1 MKKFNE
7 ENIKNLILS
16 ERIYNNH
23 ECYVLAA
30 ELQTG
35 KIIELAIAPEVGY
48 SQTLFKFMPIERK
61 VSKKLLR
68 LCKEFP
74 NDKYLVTKTLLVE
87 KIIRSS
93 MDVDKIVGSIRSMSF
108 HSEDVSSLEFERN
121 NLLCN
126 AKRNYIQII
135 DDRNDAIT
143 IYDEIIPNNP
153 WTLSHAPELA
163 FYSKEDLKQIHLAY
177 LRQEGT
183 KNFENL
189 TKLYSKYLRELPK
202 ISSYKTDD
210 WEGISEDIYN
220 YINKIENTLYN
231 KFKAKMMNLTKNK

>member
-23 ECYVLAA
+23 ECYVLNAV
-30 ELQTG
+30 LQTG
-35 KIIELAIAPEVGY
+35 NVVELAIAPEASY
-48 SQTLFKFMPIERK
+48 SQTLFKFMPVERK

-68 LCKEFP
+68 LCKAFP

-87 KIIRSS
+87 KIISSS
-93 MDVDKIVGSIRSMSF
+93 MDVDKIVGNIRSMSF
-108 HSEDVSSLEFERN
+108 HSEDVISHKFEGT
-121 NLLCN
+121 NLSCN
-126 AKRNYIQII
+126 AKRNYIQIM
-135 DDRNDAIT
+135 DDRMDPIT
-143 IYDEIIPNNP
+143 IYDEIISDNP
-153 WTLSHAPELA
+153 WTLSQTPDLA
-163 FYSKEDLKQIHLAY
+163 VYSKKDLKQIHLAY

-202 ISSYKTDD
+202 ISSDD
-210 WEGISEDIYN
+210 WEGVSEDIYN